1 MKKTILFTGLLFAAL
16 ASFAQLKSEEKVKES
31 IMAIHNAIFV
41 QKDTAVLEN
50 LIAAELTYGH
60 SGGKIENRF
69 EMIHAVAKSNSV
81 YTNVDAKIISVSV
94 QNKTAVSRY
103 LLTGTETKVDGKST
117 ELKLNILQVWIKVNK
132 TWKMMARQAVKVS

>member
-16 ASFAQLKSEEKVKES
+16 ASFAQLKAEEKVKES

>member
-16 ASFAQLKSEEKVKES
+16 ASFAQVKSEEKVKES